1 MKLRERIRYL
11 EVKIASS
18 YIFIKDLRVGEEI
31 GRG

>member
-1 MKLRERIRYL
+1 MRLRGRIRYL
-11 EVKIASS
+11 GAKIASS